1 MWHKDCV
8 PNEGDT
14 ELGVPVLTDKPQE
27 KAQDSQQ
34 RIKDGQNMVEC
45 SALWGTKHETDCQ
58 KIPTKTEGE
67 NTLWNPETW

>member
-14 ELGVPVLTDKPQE
+14 DLGVPVLTDKPQE

-34 RIKDGQNMVEC
+34 RIKDGQNTVEC
-45 SALWGTKHETDCQ
+45 SALWGTKHETDC
-58 KIPTKTEGE
+58 
-67 NTLWNPETW
+67 